1 MKVVLLAGGFGTRIS
16 EETEL
21 KPKPMVTVG
30 GRPILWHIMKMYN
43 HFGFNEFVICL
54 GYKGDVIK
62 EYFYNY
68 QMHMSDITIKTRS
81 SEMIQHNNN
90 AEDWTVTLVDTGEST
105 MTGGR
110 IKRVQ
115 DYVKDDEMF
124 CLTYGDGVCDV
135 NIAELVKF
143 HKQHGKLAT
152 LTAVPPIER
161 FGLLQMENENT
172 VTKFMEKPQDK
183 TTYINGGFFVLSPKI
198 FDYIEGDQTSWEK
211 TPLEQIA
218 KKGELKAYKHHGFWQ
233 CMDTLRDRQLLESL
247 WQQGKAPW
255 KSWT

>member
-1 MKVVLLAGGFGTRIS
+1 MKVVLLAGGLGTRIS

-21 KPKPMVTVG
+21 KPKPMITIG
-30 GRPILWHIMKMYN
+30 GRPIIWHIMKMYSS
-43 HFGFNEFVICL
+43 FGFNEFIVCL
-54 GYKGDVIK
+54 GYKGHVIK

-68 QMHMSDITIKTRS
+68 QLHMSDVTIKTRGG
-81 SEMIQHNNN
+81 EMIEHSNS
-90 AEDWTVTLVDTGEST
+90 AEDWKVTLVDTGEST

-110 IKRVQ
+110 IKRLKE
-115 DYVKDDEMF
+115 YLKNDEHF

-135 NIAELVKF
+135 NIGEIVKF

-161 FGLLQMENENT
+161 FGLLQMEGENT

-183 TTYINGGFFVLSPKI
+183 TTYINGGFFVLSPKVL
-198 FDYIEGDQTSWEK
+198 DYIEGDQTSWEK
-211 TPLEQIA
+211 QPLEKIA
-218 KKGELKAYKHHGFWQ
+218 QLGELKAYKHHGFWQ
-233 CMDTLRDRQLLESL
+233 CMDTLRDRTLLESL
-247 WQQGKAPW
+247 WSQGKAPW